1 MDSSAPLIILL
12 MLLMLLQLLAVM
24 AIARVENFTRSD
36 FPADF
41 IFGAG
46 TSSFQV
52 STFSV
57 SFDLISSHLVL
68 FLEQD

>member
-1 MDSSAPLIILL
+1 MDSSGPLIILL

-36 FPADF
+36 FPVDF

-46 TSSFQV
+46 SSAFQV
-52 STFSV
+52 SGFSV
-57 SFDLISSHLVL
+57 SFDLIPSHLVL